1 MDQMN
6 VAQQEQAV
14 DHAGYLMAYD
24 KKEKRAKGVT
34 GIDATGTSR
43 WRRPLGRTATIL

>member
-1 MDQMN
+1 MN
-6 VAQQEQAV
+6 TAQQEQSV

-34 GIDATGTSR
+34 GIDARPGTSR

>member
-24 KKEKRAKGVT
+24 KKEKLSL
-34 GIDATGTSR
+34 IH
-43 WRRPLGRTATIL
+43 I